1 MENRTARINMKV
13 RPSWMAAA
21 ETRAEELGYSLSR
34 YIEMVVKKEM
44 EDHMRTGEE
53 KRFVFEENRE
63 KWGNGDVKIFPRN
76 TTEEKATKMVMD
88 EWNRLVRADQQS
100 YLNDALGVFRLFE
113 IEITPEEAEMWEDGE
128 DIGGALTEFETREI
142 WSAV

>member
-1 MENRTARINMKV
+1 
-13 RPSWMAAA
+13 
-21 ETRAEELGYSLSR
+21 
-34 YIEMVVKKEM
+34 
-44 EDHMRTGEE
+44 MRTGEE
-53 KRFVFEENRE
+53 KRFVFEEYRE

-88 EWNRLVRADQQS
+88 EWNRLIRADQQS

-128 DIGGALTEFETREI
+128 DIGGGLTEFETREI
-142 WSAV
+142 WSAI